1 MGWASPGPCG
11 ACATEEDYAR
21 RDAMTPTD
29 PTPDIATLHED
40 DSYGDCVIC
49 REWVPHTDDEYK
61 GVAFPCPTVRLAR
74 AEAAV
79 AVNEEVIHTVLHDM
93 VCSQVVGNDCVTQ
106 ARMVANGIRAARPA
120 R

>member
-1 MGWASPGPCG
+1 
-11 ACATEEDYAR
+11 
-21 RDAMTPTD
+21 MTPTD
-29 PTPDIATLHED
+29 PTPDLATLHED

-49 REWVPHTDDEYK
+49 REWVPHTDDEYR

-79 AVNEEVIHTVLHDM
+79 PDDPFM
-93 VCSQVVGNDCVTQ
+93 VDDNDALPNACYRCWGRWPKHHPDC
-106 ARMVANGIRAARPA
+106 AWLAARPA